1 MNREQRR
8 AAGRAASRKPA
19 ARRDRGHVMMPHQVE
34 RLVMPIHVALELLP
48 LGLFTEQHAHDLAAF
63 LTVAQLAAEE
73 AGREDIVSAGADG
86 ALALLA
92 MRDRVR
98 DGKAWNVTTD
108 ERARLMRCV
117 VTLDR
122 WYRTTTTSRWVRA
135 LRRATELADAAMARG
150 AGRLDLISEAPQ
162 CP

>member
-8 AAGRAASRKPA
+8 AAARAQSRAPKRP
-19 ARRDRGHVMMPHQVE
+19 RHYDCGHVMAPHQIA
-34 RLVMPIHVALELLP
+34 RLVTPIHVALELLP

-63 LTVAQLAAEE
+63 LTVAQLAAED
-73 AGREDIVSAGADG
+73 AGREDIVTAGADG

-98 DGKAWNVTTD
+98 AGKSWNVTAD
-108 ERARLMRCV
+108 EHTRLMRCV

-122 WYRTTTTSRWVRA
+122 WYRTTTNTRWIKA
-135 LRRATELADAAMARG
+135 ARRASALADAALARG
-150 AGRLDLISEAPQ
+150 AGRLDLITEVA
-162 CP
+162 